1 LYTNV
6 PNPFLR
12 SWFGLCP
19 VSLKIGSLKMCS
31 GCKLVGYFG
40 KEEQKTDWPEHKAV
54 CKAVGAVMKRHG
66 IKHVTEKVKKQRGDE
81 FCQFDP
87 ISVKKI
93 YVLCTELIFVRNGAK
108 AYVKKSTSFS
118 QRKIRETWFYHFY
131 AIF

>member
-1 LYTNV
+1 
-6 PNPFLR
+6 
-12 SWFGLCP
+12 

-81 FCQFDP
+81 FCQYNSDKC
-87 ISVKKI
+87 KKCTF
-93 YVLCTELIFVRNGAK
+93 YVRSYYLLEMAPKHMI
-108 AYVKKSTSFS
+108 KSTSFS
-118 QRKIRETWFYHFY
+118 LRKIRETWFY